1 MNNYSFPVDSI
12 QILVTT
18 FDEEGKVMETK
29 RVNAQ
34 DTYLRPSQ
42 PSGFSVSLES
52 IMSNNSNYTM
62 TSIFKKS
69 NIDKPPLLKLNVTTV
84 SMNPVYIRG
93 IVTNLG
99 NQSTDDVEVSGIFY
113 DANHT
118 VIGVAK
124 GNVNNLN
131 NSTALLPNEKGV
143 FIVQPDVNF
152 RERNKISSY
161 TASVQS
167 PDYAM
172 APP

>member
-18 FDEEGKVMETK
+18 FDEEGKVIETK
-29 RVNAQ
+29 RVNPQ
-34 DTYLRPSQ
+34 DTYLRPGQ
-42 PSGFSVSLES
+42 QSGFSVSLDNF
-52 IMSNNSNYTM
+52 MSKNSTYAM

-69 NIDKPPLLKLNVTTV
+69 SIDKPALLKLNVTTI

-93 IVTNLG
+93 TVTNLG

-118 VIGVAK
+118 VIDVAK
-124 GNVNNLN
+124 GNAYVN
-131 NSTALLPNEKGV
+131 NSTALLPNEKAA

-152 RERNKISSY
+152 RERDKISSY

-167 PDYAM
+167 PEYAM